1 VALRPGEHAACS
13 YHLHLGNA
21 VGRCLDTSGF
31 FCKPLTESTEQGS
44 NMNDTWKKNAL
55 GKIETIFRDH
65 FLDDSLRVGET
76 TTPADIEE
84 WDSLAHINLLAAVES
99 EFGVRFSADDMAG
112 IDSVA
117 SMLQALGRLVKG

>member
-1 VALRPGEHAACS
+1 
-13 YHLHLGNA
+13 
-21 VGRCLDTSGF
+21 
-31 FCKPLTESTEQGS
+31 
-44 NMNDTWKKNAL
+44 MNDTWKKNAL

-65 FLDDSLRVGET
+65 FLDDSLRVDET

-117 SMLQALGRLVKG
+117 SLLTALARRQTA